1 MILRPHVL
9 CVTRRR
15 LAALGELDILSMLMR
30 ETGKITLVLADDHG
44 IVREG
49 LAAVLQLQPDL
60 SVIGEASDG
69 EQALEMIRELH
80 PDVAIVDLNM
90 PKLHGIEVIRRTRKW
105 NTQVRLGVLSINRDQ
120 KTIEE
125 AIRIGASA
133 YLLKDGPSRQLI
145 EAIHIIMD
153 GGIYISPLLQPQA
166 LLAAARRPAPAD
178 PLDNL
183 SAREYQVFG
192 FLVEGLRAKEI
203 AARLDISPKTVDTY
217 RSNVMRKLHI
227 YDVPGLVKYA
237 LQRKLTSLE

>member
-1 MILRPHVL
+1 MKENGR
-9 CVTRRR
+9 
-15 LAALGELDILSMLMR
+15 
-30 ETGKITLVLADDHG
+30 ITVVLADDHA

-49 LAAVLQLQPDL
+49 LAAILRAEPDISL
-60 SVIGEASDG
+60 VGEASDG
-69 EQALEMIRELH
+69 NQAVEMIRELH

-90 PKLHGIEVIRRTRKW
+90 PRLHGIEVIRRTHKW
-105 NTQVRLGVLSINRDQ
+105 NSQVHLGVLSVQRDQ
-120 KTIEE
+120 KIVEE
-125 AIRIGASA
+125 AIRVGASA
-133 YLLKDGPSRQLI
+133 YLLKDGPSRHLI

-153 GGIYISPLLQPQA
+153 GGIYISPLLNPQA
-166 LLAAARRPAPAD
+166 LLSAARRPAPAD
-178 PLDNL
+178 PLENL

-192 FLVEGLRAKEI
+192 LLVEGLRAKEI

>member
-1 MILRPHVL
+1 MK
-9 CVTRRR
+9 
-15 LAALGELDILSMLMR
+15 ES
-30 ETGKITLVLADDHG
+30 GKITLVLADDHA

-49 LAAVLQLQPDL
+49 LAAILRAEPDI
-60 SVIGEASDG
+60 SIVGEASDG
-69 EQALEMIRELH
+69 GQALEMIRELH

-90 PKLHGIEVIRRTRKW
+90 PRLHGIEVIRRTRKS
-105 NTQVRLGVLSINRDQ
+105 NSQVRMGVLSINRDQ
-120 KTIEE
+120 KLIEE
-125 AIRIGASA
+125 AIRAGASA
-133 YLLKDGPSRQLI
+133 YLLKDGPSRHLV

-153 GGIYISPLLQPQA
+153 GGIYISPLLNPQT
-166 LLAAARRPAPAD
+166 LLGAARRPAPAD
-178 PLDNL
+178 PLENL
-183 SAREYQVFG
+183 SMREYQVFG